1 MAQTEKEIQF
11 DPPTVAEFDRLL
23 KEQTP
28 ELVNGLI

>member
-11 DPPTVAEFDRLL
+11 DPPTSAEFDRLL

-28 ELVNGLI
+28 EYSK